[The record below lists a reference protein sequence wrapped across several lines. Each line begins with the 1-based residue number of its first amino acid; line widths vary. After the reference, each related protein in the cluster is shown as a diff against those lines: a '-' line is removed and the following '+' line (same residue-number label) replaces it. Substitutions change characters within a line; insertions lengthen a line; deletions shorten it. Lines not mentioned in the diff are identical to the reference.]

1 MKRWM
6 FVIMLLVPLGAQSS
20 DWAHD
25 AVNLTHEYGDG
36 SGVKV
41 GVLDMLVRCT
51 HQELA
56 GRCHNWTP
64 VGYEDIIGVDN
75 SINRVY
81 AKSEQLT
88 KRFEF
93 RMDWTFSPE
102 LTLQGYLQPFYAD
115 MKSLRFYELMSPE
128 TMELE
133 SFDYLSLYENPDFKW
148 ENTVGTFV
156 LRWEYNPGSILF
168 LVYSLNEYRYYSAS
182 DGLWS
187 SGSSNAVVVKL
198 NYWMKI

>member
-1 MKRWM
+1 MQY
-6 FVIMLLVPLGAQSS
+6 V
-20 DWAHD
+20 
-25 AVNLTHEYGDG
+25 
-36 SGVKV
+36 
-41 GVLDMLVRCT
+41 
-51 HQELA
+51 
-56 GRCHNWTP
+56 
-64 VGYEDIIGVDN
+64 DIIDVDN

-88 KRFEF
+88 KQVEF

-115 MKSLRFYELMSPE
+115 MRYLRFYELMSPE

-156 LRWEYNPGSILF
+156 LRWEYNPGSTLF
-168 LVYSLNEYRYYSAS
+168 LVYSLNEYRYYSAN

-187 SGSSNAVVVKL
+187 SGSSNAVVFKL